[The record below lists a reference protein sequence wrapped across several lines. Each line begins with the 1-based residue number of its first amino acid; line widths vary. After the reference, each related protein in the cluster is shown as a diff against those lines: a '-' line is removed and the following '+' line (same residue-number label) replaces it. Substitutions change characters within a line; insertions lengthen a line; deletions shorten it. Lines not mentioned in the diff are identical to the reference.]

1 MTHPHFE
8 RLDALLRAVAF
19 PVYDVADDQSCGQPR
34 SVTLVQHGTDVSVR
48 IRHIGEPAGYRECW
62 RHVDSRDVQMEPPL
76 WRARGPYRA
85 LREAVRWRY
94 LAPRLLGGSVIAEPR
109 ARRRPA
115 HDDVVIEEVD
125 VLVDGESQR
134 GLMAQDGSAF
144 GCYLLLAKTK
154 VSISGCHPPGR
165 LSLVRA
171 DKQDLLRMP
180 RAWGAPD
187 AS

>member
-1 MTHPHFE
+1 
-8 RLDALLRAVAF
+8 
-19 PVYDVADDQSCGQPR
+19 
-34 SVTLVQHGTDVSVR
+34 
-48 IRHIGEPAGYRECW
+48 
-62 RHVDSRDVQMEPPL
+62 
-76 WRARGPYRA
+76 
-85 LREAVRWRY
+85 VRWRH
-94 LAPRLLGGSVIAEPR
+94 LAPRLLEEAVIAGPE
-109 ARRRPA
+109 ARRPA
-115 HDDVVIEEVD
+115 QDDVVIEEVN

-144 GCYLLLAKTK
+144 GCYLFLAKTT

-171 DKQDLLRMP
+171 DKRDLRMP